1 MIVGKMITCRQQGM
15 FEQGGSKGSEGEGEG
30 IFEQGGSRGSE
41 GKSKKAYYTRD
52 RVNSGGVFWGQ
63 NPRPK
68 FPRWV
73 FLKGQRR
80 FLGERLRRRLRKTSG
95 DRLSRPS

>member
-1 MIVGKMITCRQQGM
+1 MSTNDLLCQGD
-15 FEQGGSKGSEGEGEG
+15 FEQEESEESEAYYARG
-30 IFEQGGSRGSE
+30 FEQGGSRGSE

-73 FLKGQRR
+73 FLREPTPGV
-80 FLGERLRRRLRKTSG
+80 LSLLSPLIGGNSG
-95 DRLSRPS
+95 ADLFP